1 MNPSRYTS
9 VGVTAAVLT
18 PMIMWLF
25 DCPLTA
31 RTAAQA
37 SGMASLPL
45 AAAIQAKSA
54 HRSRGA
60 TGRDFNDL
68 CDPRQRAERRM
79 VCGDVGQAHTAGR

>member
-45 AAAIQAKSA
+45 AAA
-54 HRSRGA
+54 GA
-60 TGRDFNDL
+60 IHSEIRASLARRD
-68 CDPRQRAERRM
+68 RA
-79 VCGDVGQAHTAGR
+79 GF